1 MGRSSLTKKV
11 WLLILTC
18 SVVLAVSL
26 YAVLNGYYRR
36 VLLQNAEKQFEYEDQ
51 LCYDHI
57 ETYTATANSC
67 LNTVIL
73 HLNSAMDASDLQN
86 HIPRERTATQKKIYH
101 ALLNT
106 FKMFRGPLEV
116 AIVWDNG
123 KFFYQSSDYF
133 MGDGEK
139 ELIQPLDCLNMSSKG
154 IWLTQVGGEK
164 LMSGNGL
171 YAVKPYTE
179 IETGIRTGYVIL
191 KMDEKAGIFT
201 NADRSR
207 TIYLFS
213 PEEMLIQTSDP
224 SVQDYLLAETG
235 YQARLARSQAIYR
248 QVTTQKY
255 GEVEMFTH

>member
-86 HIPRERTATQKKIYH
+86 HIPRERTATQKKNLSCAAEYLQNVQG
-101 ALLNT
+101 A
-106 FKMFRGPLEV
+106 
-116 AIVWDNG
+116 
-123 KFFYQSSDYF
+123 
-133 MGDGEK
+133 
-139 ELIQPLDCLNMSSKG
+139 
-154 IWLTQVGGEK
+154 
-164 LMSGNGL
+164 
-171 YAVKPYTE
+171 
-179 IETGIRTGYVIL
+179 
-191 KMDEKAGIFT
+191 AGSR
-201 NADRSR
+201 DR
-207 TIYLFS
+207 LG
-213 PEEMLIQTSDP
+213 QW
-224 SVQDYLLAETG
+224 
-235 YQARLARSQAIYR
+235 
-248 QVTTQKY
+248 
-255 GEVEMFTH
+255 